1 MNQISMEVAK
11 PYNRL
16 YQTTKHRIIMY
27 SPRLS
32 GKSKA
37 VVQLLFFTCLKH
49 PGKDMLV
56 ARANYNALD
65 DSLFNEILDIQ
76 EELGLSGFFLPKKN
90 PLRMTTIM
98 GNTIMFKGIGG
109 ADLSRTRGLKTVRK
123 REVGDT
129 HNGGNLALV
138 FIDEAQQLKNELNLK
153 HAIASLMRNLD
164 TTIDDAKIIIA
175 GNPHEVKGH
184 WWNTYCKKMRNAPN
198 YEFIDAT
205 YMDIKKYLSKD
216 VLDEIETERVMNPA
230 QYKFMYLGSLDELQ
244 GGAYGQF
251 KQEKHFI
258 TEQEAT
264 ALFPGER
271 IWYVIFGTDGA
282 ITHDST
288 CICPV
293 AILSSGRALVLERFF
308 YDPMASGQILS
319 TVQLVELIK
328 QYLDELEK
336 KYQFTKQYCEK
347 IFAVD
352 CASADLIAQLRYEL
366 DDSYIIKSFTD
377 KRIIQN
383 NNVVNDAFAKNVLF
397 IKNTNGQRLYHN
409 NLTMPNDPLIDQ
421 LESVVWKDY
430 KLDPQIP
437 NDCTD
442 ALTYGVNYYFLNPD
456 NMAFPERQKKYEKNG
471 TNI

>member
-1 MNQISMEVAK
+1 MEVAK
-11 PYNRL
+11 PYDRL
-16 YQTTKHRIIMY
+16 YKTDKHRIIMY

-37 VVQLLFFTCLKH
+37 VVQCLFYTCVEH

-76 EELGLSGFFLPKKN
+76 EELGIDGFFIPKKS
-90 PLRMTTIM
+90 PLRMTTIL

-109 ADLSRTRGLKTVRK
+109 ADKSRTRGIKTVRK
-123 REVGDT
+123 RDP
-129 HNGGNLALV
+129 NDKRQGGNLALV
-138 FIDEAQQLKNELNLK
+138 FIDEAQQLKDELNLK
-153 HAIASLMRNLD
+153 HAIASFMRNLD
-164 TTIDDAKIIIA
+164 TTIPDAKIIIA
-175 GNPHEVKGH
+175 GNPHEIKGH
-184 WWNTYCKKMRNAPN
+184 WWNTYCRRMRNAPN

-205 YMDIKKYLSKD
+205 YMDIKKYLSDD

-251 KQEKHFI
+251 KREKHFI
-258 TEQEAT
+258 TEEQALK
-264 ALFPGER
+264 LFPGER
-271 IWYVIFGTDGA
+271 IAYVIYGGDGA
-282 ITHDST
+282 ITHDAT

-308 YDPMASGQILS
+308 YDPLASGQVLS

-328 QYLDELEK
+328 RYLDDMEK
-336 KYQFTKQYCEK
+336 KYQFTRQYCEK

-352 CASADLIAQLRYEL
+352 CASADLITQLRYEL
-366 DDSYIIKSFTD
+366 DNTYIIKAFTD

-397 IKNTNGQRLYHN
+397 IKDMHGQKLYHN
-409 NLTMPNDPLIDQ
+409 NLTMPEDPLVEQ

-442 ALTYGVNYYFLNPD
+442 ALTYGVNYYFMNPD
-456 NMAFPERQKKYEKNG
+456 NLAFPERAKKYEKNA